1 MLKLLNNLAK
11 RLWKDESGVVLA
23 VTMIV
28 FLSLFVM
35 ALAVYAVGDTVRLRI
50 EVQNAADSAA
60 YSGAIVQSDC
70 NSRVAALNRAM
81 SWTYVQ
87 MVRMEMDYIVDK
99 WLYWTLKD
107 FERDADLMESINS
120 ASSCNRGEYYY
131 GTGYGVSDVNPLGQ
145 TFVAPC
151 TKEYIMLNKHQ
162 LVRKSKIEQARSDA
176 ASAGKSYGALAG
188 PIDKCRENIDAMNEK
203 ERDLINKL
211 PKRIKKT
218 VEEIL
223 KGNIADTWNDQFA
236 GGGGIMYTL
245 RQEESPLDKNF
256 RILKGAEEDDFLR
269 HSDYIPEQGGR
280 APEVFGPG
288 SEDSEWF
295 VRKGDGLQRHYVQ
308 RSNMLIAQWNWFSSV
323 WAEVDGVCV
332 GAVVA
337 SGGSSV
343 KGNDPRV
350 INPDRY
356 TTTALAEPQVLKDKF
371 FAKGGAII
379 VGVTRKVNNPFQFMA
394 EGGEL
399 GIVRPFTLD
408 KGGQRRYMWTATA
421 AIAGY
426 NPKPRQDCQGK
437 YEVTYEDNSG
447 DKLWNLKTSD
457 WDAELIP
464 LHRAWAKGTAGRVWA
479 GTTAGEILNDVKGGP
494 WVPLYGGG
502 GALGA
507 QGAPKGM
514 NEGAEVA
521 YGGAEGW
528 VVH

>member
-1 MLKLLNNLAK
+1 MIQALNKGAL

-23 VTMIV
+23 LTIIV
-28 FLSLFVM
+28 FLSIFVM
-35 ALAVYAVGDTVRLRI
+35 ALAVYAVGDTVRLRV
-50 EVQNAADSAA
+50 EVQNAADAAA
-60 YSGAIVQSDC
+60 YSGAIVQADC

-107 FERDADLMESINS
+107 FERDEKLMEMINS
-120 ASSCNRGEYYY
+120 ASTCNKGSYYY
-131 GTGYGVSDVNPLGQ
+131 GTGYGVSIPNPMGQ
-145 TFVAPC
+145 TFVLPC
-151 TKEYIMLNKHQ
+151 IRDRIRLNKNHIEK
-162 LVRKSKIEQARSDA
+162 KSDIEKARTA
-176 ASAGKSYGALAG
+176 AENAGKSYTALAT
-188 PIDKCRENIDAMNEK
+188 PIDKCRKNIDDMNEK
-203 ERDLINKL
+203 EEELINKL

-218 VEEIL
+218 VETIL
-223 KGNIADTWNDQFA
+223 KGNISDTWNDQFA
-236 GGGGIMYTL
+236 GGGGIMYAL
-245 RQEESPLDKNF
+245 RQEEDPLKKNF
-256 RILKGAEEDDFLR
+256 RILKGKDEDDFLR
-269 HSDYIPEQGGR
+269 HSDYIPKAGNT

-288 SEDSEWF
+288 SEKSEWF
-295 VRKGDGLQRHYVQ
+295 VLKGDGLQRHYVQ
-308 RSNMLIAQWNWFSSV
+308 RDKMLIAEWNWFSSV
-323 WAEVDGVCV
+323 WAEVDGACV

-350 INPDRY
+350 INPERY
-356 TTTALAEPQVLKDKF
+356 TTTALAKPQVLQDKF
-371 FAKGGAII
+371 FAKGGSLI

-394 EGGEL
+394 EGGDL
-399 GIVRPFTLD
+399 GIIRPFTLD
-408 KGGQRRYMWTATA
+408 SGNRYMWTATA

-426 NPKPRQDCQGK
+426 NPKPPQDCQGK

-464 LHRAWAKGTAGRVWA
+464 LHRAWAKGTAGRKWDKA
-479 GTTAGEILNDVKGGP
+479 TAGEILEDVKGCP
-494 WVPLYGGG
+494 WIPLYGGG

-514 NEGAEVA
+514 NEGAEIA